1 MFLTLIEI
9 TKGLG
14 LLTLISL
21 GYIFL
26 LSYTEAQL
34 NKPVRDAVIGLMFGL
49 LIAIVMIDPIKLSEG
64 ATFDPRGG
72 PAILAGVFAGPIG
85 AIIAAVIGSWVRWS
99 VVGGPVALGGIVG
112 FALYALV
119 GIIAGFVIKKFN
131 LKVGIFTLLFFGF
144 VGTLFVTPAF
154 FVSADFDTAIS
165 ILKKAGPILLLNN
178 LLSTLIIGSF
188 IIYAKQWTEI
198 RGRLRHEEIEN
209 ARLALIAR
217 DTTNGVIITD
227 SDGLTEWANEGFVR
241 ISGYSLEEMIGKS
254 PGEVLQGIDT
264 NPDTIKIMSDQI
276 KKIDSFDVEVL
287 NYHKSGKPYWLQI
300 YCQPFVDPDGQQK
313 FMAIEADI
321 TERKEIDDLKS
332 NFVSMVSHEL
342 RTPLTSIMGSI
353 GLVHSGAVGP
363 LSQKITDLMTIA
375 KTNTERLIGLVN
387 DILDFEKLNS
397 GGMDFNFKKIDI
409 CECLIESVERNKSY
423 ANGFDVQLEL
433 EIPQDG
439 IPVKGDKE
447 RLIQVVTNFISN
459 AVKFS
464 PKGETVTVS
473 VSKNGFF
480 HRVEVID
487 HGTGIPEGFRDK
499 VFEKFSQAE
508 TGNLR
513 TVQGTGLGL
522 SISKGIIESH
532 GGTIGFDPKVSVG
545 AKFYFDLPAT
555 IK

>member
-14 LLTLISL
+14 LLTLVSL

-26 LSYTEAQL
+26 LSYADSKLHSRT
-34 NKPVRDAVIGLMFGL
+34 RDAVVGLMFGL
-49 LIAIVMIDPIKLSEG
+49 LIAIVMIDPIRLSEG

-72 PAILAGVFAGPIG
+72 PAMLAGVFAGPIG
-85 AIIAAVIGSWVRWS
+85 AIVAALIGAWVRWS
-99 VVGGPVALGGIVG
+99 VIGGPVALGGVVG

-119 GIIAGFVIKKFN
+119 GIIAAMVIKKFD
-131 LKVGIFTLLFFGF
+131 LKIGLVTLFVLGF
-144 VGTLFVTPAF
+144 LGTLFATPAF
-154 FVSADFDTAIS
+154 FVSVDFDTAIA
-165 ILKKAGPILLLNN
+165 ILRKAGSIFLLNN
-178 LLSTLIIGSF
+178 VLSTVIVGSF

-198 RGRLRHEEIEN
+198 RKRLRQEEIEN

-217 DTTNGVIITD
+217 DTINGVIITD
-227 SDGLTEWANEGFVR
+227 LDGKVEWINEGFVR
-241 ISGYSLEEMIGKS
+241 ISGYTLEEMIGKR
-254 PGEVLQGIDT
+254 PGHVLQGEDT
-264 NPDTIKIMSDQI
+264 NPDTIKFMSAQI
-276 KKIDSFDVEVL
+276 KELKSFDVEVL
-287 NYHKSGKPYWLQI
+287 NYHKSGRPYWLQV
-300 YCQPFVDPDGQQK
+300 YCQPFVDPGGQQK

-321 TERKEIDDLKS
+321 TEGKEIDDLKS

-353 GLVHSGAVGP
+353 GLVQSGAIGP
-363 LSQKITDLMTIA
+363 LSQKISDMMTIA

-397 GGMDFNFKKIDI
+397 GGMEFKFREMDI
-409 CECLIESVERNKSY
+409 CECLTESVERNKSY

-433 EIPQDG
+433 NVPKKSIL
-439 IPVKGDKE
+439 IKGDME
-447 RLIQVVTNFISN
+447 RLIQVVTNLISN

-473 VSKNGFF
+473 VSENGPLK
-480 HRVEVID
+480 RVEVID
-487 HGTGIPEGFRDK
+487 RGSGVPEDFRDK
-499 VFEKFSQAE
+499 LFEKFSQAE

-513 TVQGTGLGL
+513 TVRGTGLGL

-532 GGTIGFDPKVSVG
+532 GGTIGFDPEVTVG
-545 AKFYFDLPAT
+545 AIFYFDLPT
-555 IK
+555 DF

>member
-14 LLTLISL
+14 LLTLVSL

-26 LSYTEAQL
+26 LSYADSKLDSRT
-34 NKPVRDAVIGLMFGL
+34 RDAVVGLMFGL
-49 LIAIVMIDPIKLSEG
+49 LIAIVMIDPIRLSEG

-85 AIIAAVIGSWVRWS
+85 AIVAALIGSWVRWS
-99 VVGGPVALGGIVG
+99 VIGGPVAFGGVVG

-119 GIIAGFVIKKFN
+119 GIIAAIVIKKFD
-131 LKVGIFTLLFFGF
+131 LKIGFVTLLLLGIL
-144 VGTLFVTPAF
+144 GTLFATPAF
-154 FVSADFDTAIS
+154 FVSVDFDTAIS
-165 ILKKAGPILLLNN
+165 ILKKAGSIFLLNN
-178 LLSTLIIGSF
+178 VLSTVIVGSF

-198 RGRLRHEEIEN
+198 RKRLRQEEIEN

-217 DTTNGVIITD
+217 DTINGVIITD
-227 SDGLTEWANEGFVR
+227 LDGQVEWINEGFVR
-241 ISGYSLEEMIGKS
+241 ISGYTLEEMIGKR
-254 PGEVLQGIDT
+254 PGHVLQGEDT
-264 NPDTIKIMSDQI
+264 NPDTTKFMSDQI
-276 KKIDSFDVEVL
+276 KKLKSFDVEVL
-287 NYHKSGKPYWLQI
+287 NYHKSGRPYWLQI

-321 TERKEIDDLKS
+321 TERKEVDDLKS
-332 NFVSMVSHEL
+332 NFVSMVSHDL

-353 GLVHSGAVGP
+353 GLVQSGAVGP
-363 LSQKITDLMTIA
+363 LSQKISEMMTIA

-397 GGMDFNFKKIDI
+397 GGMEFKFREMDI
-409 CECLIESVERNKSY
+409 CECLTESVERNKSY

-433 EIPQDG
+433 NVPNNSIL
-439 IPVKGDKE
+439 IKGDKE
-447 RLIQVVTNFISN
+447 RLIQVVTNLISN

-464 PKGETVTVS
+464 PKGEAVTVTVS
-473 VSKNGFF
+473 ENGALK
-480 HRVEVID
+480 RVEVID
-487 HGTGIPEGFRDK
+487 RGSGVPEDFRDK
-499 VFEKFSQAE
+499 LFEKFSQAE

-513 TVQGTGLGL
+513 TVRGTGLGL

-532 GGTIGFDPKVSVG
+532 GGTIGFDPKVTVG
-545 AKFYFDLPAT
+545 AIFYFDLPT
-555 IK
+555 DF

>member
-1 MFLTLIEI
+1 
-9 TKGLG
+9 
-14 LLTLISL
+14 
-21 GYIFL
+21 
-26 LSYTEAQL
+26 
-34 NKPVRDAVIGLMFGL
+34 
-49 LIAIVMIDPIKLSEG
+49 
-64 ATFDPRGG
+64 
-72 PAILAGVFAGPIG
+72 
-85 AIIAAVIGSWVRWS
+85 
-99 VVGGPVALGGIVG
+99 
-112 FALYALV
+112 
-119 GIIAGFVIKKFN
+119 
-131 LKVGIFTLLFFGF
+131 
-144 VGTLFVTPAF
+144 
-154 FVSADFDTAIS
+154 
-165 ILKKAGPILLLNN
+165 
-178 LLSTLIIGSF
+178 
-188 IIYAKQWTEI
+188 
-198 RGRLRHEEIEN
+198 
-209 ARLALIAR
+209 
-217 DTTNGVIITD
+217 
-227 SDGLTEWANEGFVR
+227 
-241 ISGYSLEEMIGKS
+241 
-254 PGEVLQGIDT
+254 
-264 NPDTIKIMSDQI
+264 
-276 KKIDSFDVEVL
+276 
-287 NYHKSGKPYWLQI
+287 
-300 YCQPFVDPDGQQK
+300 
-313 FMAIEADI
+313 MAIEADI